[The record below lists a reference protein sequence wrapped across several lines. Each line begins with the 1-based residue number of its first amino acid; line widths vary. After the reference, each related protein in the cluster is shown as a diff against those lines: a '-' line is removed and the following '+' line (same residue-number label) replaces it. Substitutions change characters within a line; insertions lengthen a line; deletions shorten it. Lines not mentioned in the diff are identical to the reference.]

1 MTIDPQ
7 YLLYGFLGLLLA
19 IYLAMRAMYQHGFHV
34 GQMTGWKEGAEGKAE
49 LVGTS
54 RPWRDVRR
62 ESAEGRNTD
71 IDEPSPTGRDL

>member
-49 LVGTS
+49 LSEKDLTTS
-54 RPWRDVRR
+54 TG
-62 ESAEGRNTD
+62 AEAA
-71 IDEPSPTGRDL
+71 